1 MYVIVVI
8 VVVVAMARNVTT
20 FVFLCPPAMPVYPS
34 RYKILAPAAVDK
46 VASDPK
52 KAAEAILESTGL
64 DPDQY
69 RLGHTKACYAPQLER
84 DRIRF
89 SKLIYLAPD
98 SSNHY
103 DRARYAQRAFLLYI
117 AIALIQMEK
126 LEILLKCLII
136 IRFVSHIINQNFLYL
151 L

>member
-1 MYVIVVI
+1 
-8 VVVVAMARNVTT
+8 MARNVTT
-20 FVFLCPPAMPVYPS
+20 FVFLCPSAMSVYPS

-69 RLGHTKACYAPQLER
+69 RLGHTKACYVPIRERSILEA
-84 DRIRF
+84 
-89 SKLIYLAPD
+89 YLAPD

-103 DRARYAQRAFLLYI
+103 DRAQYAQRAFLLYNHCI
-117 AIALIQMEK
+117 NSIDNIEK
-126 LEILLKCLII
+126 NKIGSSNLT
-136 IRFVSHIINQNFLYL
+136 
-151 L
+151 

>member
-8 VVVVAMARNVTT
+8 VVVAMARNVTT
-20 FVFLCPPAMPVYPS
+20 FVFLCPSGVYPS

-69 RLGHTKACYAPQLER
+69 RLGHTKACYAPIRERSHPILEA
-84 DRIRF
+84 
-89 SKLIYLAPD
+89 YLAPD
-98 SSNHY
+98 SSIVHNT
-103 DRARYAQRAFLLYI
+103 RSAPSI
-117 AIALIQMEK
+117 
-126 LEILLKCLII
+126 
-136 IRFVSHIINQNFLYL
+136 
-151 L
+151 